1 MKEVKRTKKEKV
13 EVLKTKNNKANSG
26 NTKKKILNF
35 SNSIKFSII
44 AVILI
49 TIFCVSITPITLQND
64 TYYTIKIGEHIQN
77 EGIDMKD
84 PFSWHED
91 LDYTYPH
98 WLYDFLTFKT
108 FDTFGF
114 WGLYVVTCILASIL
128 GILIYFV
135 SSKISKNNIISLI
148 VTIGAMY
155 LIKGYIA
162 ARAQLVTFILFVL
175 AIYFIEKFLENRKIR
190 YGVGLVLIA
199 TLIANLHVAV
209 WPFLFVLFLP
219 YIGEYIVAQLGDFII
234 YKKFKQFK
242 LKLKIKFAKNDEEKI
257 RKINEEQKELSDK
270 VEKIKIKR
278 SKNLQNPYKIKL
290 CNNKNVKWL
299 VLVMIICAF
308 TGLLTPLGDTP
319 YTYLVKTMQGNT
331 TQNINEHLPMTLID
345 QPEPLCAI
353 IIFLSI
359 LTFTKTKIRLK
370 DLFMIGGLTLLM
382 LYTRRQ
388 LSMFAIIGAIILTKL
403 IVDMLESYY
412 ENINEKIRENQFKMI
427 PILLISIIVLV
438 MARENFIDKEGDN
451 FIDKSTYPV
460 EASQFILNNID
471 LSTARLYNEYNYG
484 SYLLYKGIPVFVD
497 SRADLYA
504 PEFSG
509 LEDDIFMDFISVS
522 SLGDFYEDIFEK
534 YNITHAIMYKNSKM
548 SMIIDETKD
557 PNYKKIYSD
566 KYFVIYERLNAKKDN
581 NTSNENT
588 DNLENLENKEPVEKN
603 AVNQ

>member
-1 MKEVKRTKKEKV
+1 MKKIKNEKKEILKV
-13 EVLKTKNNKANSG
+13 KDKREDGDNRKNKFLK
-26 NTKKKILNF
+26 F

-98 WLYDFLTFKT
+98 WLYDLLTFKI
-108 FDTFGF
+108 FDAFGF

-175 AIYFIEKFLENRKIR
+175 AIYFIEKFLENRKTR

-219 YIGEYIVAQLGDFII
+219 YIGEYVVAQLGDFII
-234 YKKFKQFK
+234 YNKIKQFK
-242 LKLKIKFAKNDEEKI
+242 LKLKIKFEKDNEEKI
-257 RKINEEQKELSDK
+257 KKIKEEQKELFDK

-278 SKNLQNPYKIKL
+278 SKNLQDPYKIKL

-412 ENINEKIRENQFKMI
+412 ENINEKIRENQLKLV

-438 MARENFIDKEGDN
+438 LARENFIDKEGDN
-451 FIDKSTYPV
+451 FIDKSAYPV